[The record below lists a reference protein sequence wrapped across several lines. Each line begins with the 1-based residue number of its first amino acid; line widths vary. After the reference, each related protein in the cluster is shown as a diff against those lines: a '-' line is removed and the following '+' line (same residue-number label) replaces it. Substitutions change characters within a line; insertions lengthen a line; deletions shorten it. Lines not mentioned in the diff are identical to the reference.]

1 MNWNELV
8 SKEIVEQI
16 IKKLEERGIT
26 AFYVQAGQ
34 DAKQKALDLIP
45 KGSQVLVSTSVTA
58 EQIGLKEEIDNS
70 DKFHSVRKEYMALDH
85 DKERDEIR
93 KLRST
98 PDVIIG
104 SVHAVTEEGHIL
116 IASNTGSQ
124 LSAYVYGAENVIFI
138 VGTNKIVKN
147 TDDGIK
153 RIYEHSFPLE
163 NERAK
168 KAYGMNS
175 AVNKILI
182 LNKEF
187 KQNRIKLVFVK
198 EKLGF

>member
-104 SVHAVTEEGHIL
+104 SVHAVTKEGEVI

-124 LSAYVYGAENVIFI
+124 LAGYVSGAGKVIWI
-138 VGTNKIVKN
+138 VGAQKVVENL
-147 TDDGIK
+147 DEAYK
-153 RIYEHSFPLE
+153 RLHEYVVP
-163 NERAK
+163 K
-168 KAYGMNS
+168 
-175 AVNKILI
+175 
-182 LNKEF
+182 
-187 KQNRIKLVFVK
+187 
-198 EKLGF
+198 